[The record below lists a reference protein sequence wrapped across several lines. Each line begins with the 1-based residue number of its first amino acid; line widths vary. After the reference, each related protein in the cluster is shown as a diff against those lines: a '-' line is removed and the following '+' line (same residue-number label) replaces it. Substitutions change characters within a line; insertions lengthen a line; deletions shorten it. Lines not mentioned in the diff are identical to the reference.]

1 MFSTLLRWTTEG
13 IMVSVI
19 ALFMNVSQWSQLHVC
34 DSPYVEHAVGPSI
47 SHAKKN
53 YEVWLVIFKWDTLP
67 QLRMCMD
74 FRMTLSL
81 NLWKC
86 LPVSIKF
93 VNFASLIW
101 FHFNHQP
108 NRSWSFNRKLPH
120 LRKAALSW
128 LSTAQPSFNNDLQR
142 NHLVP
147 LITSRL
153 FWIYISPYKNFALK
167 TVFYD
172 FKGFF
177 LEGL

>member
-1 MFSTLLRWTTEG
+1 MG
-13 IMVSVI
+13 HM
-19 ALFMNVSQWSQLHVC
+19 
-34 DSPYVEHAVGPSI
+34 
-47 SHAKKN
+47 
-53 YEVWLVIFKWDTLP
+53 LP
-67 QLRMCMD
+67 QLRMCKD

-81 NLWKC
+81 NLWNC

-108 NRSWSFNRKLPH
+108 NRSWSFNRKLLH

-172 FKGFF
+172 FKGYF
-177 LEGL
+177 LKDCNIYWFDECDSYFLPRLYAFAFYTLTYSSNLLVYKLKYWSQPLPLWEEDSPKCRRIIE

>member
-1 MFSTLLRWTTEG
+1 MG
-13 IMVSVI
+13 HM
-19 ALFMNVSQWSQLHVC
+19 
-34 DSPYVEHAVGPSI
+34 
-47 SHAKKN
+47 
-53 YEVWLVIFKWDTLP
+53 LP
-67 QLRMCMD
+67 QLRMCKD

-108 NRSWSFNRKLPH
+108 DRSWNFNRKLPH
-120 LRKAALSW
+120 LRRAALSW
-128 LSTAQPSFNNDLQR
+128 LLSTAQPSFNNDLQR

-167 TVFYD
+167 TAFYD
-172 FKGFF
+172 FKGFLLKDCNIYWFDEFDSYF
-177 LEGL
+177 LPRLCVRILYSHLQFNLLVYKLKYWPHLLPLWEEDSPKCRRIIE

>member
-1 MFSTLLRWTTEG
+1 MFSNLLRWTTVG

-19 ALFMNVSQWSQLHVC
+19 ALFMNAGQWSQLHVC
-34 DSPYVEHAVGPSI
+34 DSPYVEHAVGSSI

-53 YEVWLVIFKWDTLP
+53 YEVWPVIFKWDTLP
-67 QLRMCMD
+67 QLRMCKD
-74 FRMTLSL
+74 FRMT
-81 NLWKC
+81 
-86 LPVSIKF
+86 F

-108 NRSWSFNRKLPH
+108 KRSWSFNRKLLH

-128 LSTAQPSFNNDLQR
+128 WSTAQSSFINDLQR

-172 FKGFF
+172 F
-177 LEGL
+177 